1 MTTTL
6 GGRRARVRESSED
19 SAPNRLLGHPLAF
32 CATAATLIVLF
43 GWTFF
48 TNPGRPAPADDPAF
62 YAWRTEALIS
72 DDPATLLEVEGPQ
85 QMLVGGYRIATPV
98 IAGFMRHVAGVGPL
112 TPTVWLAVGLRVSI
126 PLLLAGFAYRH
137 RRDPLIFHAVAF
149 GSASLLPTPPF
160 GGYLDNVL
168 TLTFLSCSLYFLVPA
183 ARSWPA
189 RIALFLL
196 LLASGLAHPTTLV
209 IFCGVLGAMSAV
221 RLIVRRFDIGS
232 VIRDDA
238 AMLAAAFAAAVAVY
252 AVWKLG
258 IWGQSAALGEAA
270 VPPPADSSFFLKRMG
285 GWLRALR
292 PTFNLP
298 LLLIGIAG
306 LLAAGKK
313 AIDDELARPALVWL
327 LPLVGALGFAL
338 GVAYPYYRFFN
349 TTVAWLLLIGVGIF
363 FAARWFISTAARGGV
378 FRLALVGLVAP
389 VAIVATNFSTG
400 FVQVAWN
407 DVEEAWISPE
417 EIDELDLVRARLKGE
432 ENRPVVFVTDTEA
445 PEAVRAYGW
454 LKLVANVSRFGVA
467 PGQQD
472 RAHVYLGPLDSYLA
486 GEASSGVAP
495 NFEELSR
502 ASLEDAEHTIRSGV
516 QEPIVVVSQAF
527 NLEGRNTDLAAGA
540 DVPTS
545 EDAEVLVVSQQG
557 LFDASG
563 PVAPPDVP
571 AAGTLHQAR
580 VLLGLA
586 VLLLPGYLLARWVL
600 PTSTLAELLGL
611 VPALSLVT
619 LGLADTAALAFVRA
633 PFSAPLAWAV
643 VVALS
648 VVLTPAAARRR
659 S

>member
-1 MTTTL
+1 MTTIL
-6 GGRRARVRESSED
+6 GGRRARVRGRAEGPASS
-19 SAPNRLLGHPLAF
+19 RLLGHPLAF
-32 CATAATLIVLF
+32 CATAAILIVLF

-72 DDPATLLEVEGPQ
+72 DDPATLLEIEGPQ
-85 QMLVGGYRIATPV
+85 EMLVGGYRVMTPV

-112 TPTVWLAVGLRVSI
+112 TPTVWLAVGLRVLI
-126 PLLLAGFAYRH
+126 PLLLAGFAYRN

-168 TLTFLSCSLYFLVPA
+168 TLTFLSCALYFLEPA

-189 RIALFLL
+189 RIGLFLL
-196 LLASGLAHPTTLV
+196 LLGSGLAHPTTLV
-209 IFCGVLGAMSAV
+209 IFCGVLGAMSVV
-221 RLIVRRFDIGS
+221 RLVVRRFDLAS
-232 VIRDDA
+232 VVRDDG
-238 AMLAAAFAAAVAVY
+238 AMLAVAFVAVVTVY
-252 AVWKLG
+252 VVWKLG
-258 IWGQSAALGEAA
+258 IWGQPAALGEAA

-292 PTFNLP
+292 PPFNLP
-298 LLLIGIAG
+298 LLLLGIAG
-306 LLAAGKK
+306 LVAAGRK
-313 AIDDELARPALVWL
+313 AAEDELARPALVWL

-338 GVAYPYYRFFN
+338 GIAYPYYRFFN
-349 TTVAWLLLIGVGIF
+349 TTVAWLLLVGVGIF
-363 FAARWFISTAARGGV
+363 FAARWFIATAARGGF

-389 VAIVATNFSTG
+389 AAIVVTNFSTG

-407 DVEEAWISPE
+407 DVEQAWISPE
-417 EIDELDLVRARLKGE
+417 GIEQLELVRARLEGE

-467 PGQQD
+467 LGQHD

-486 GEASSGVAP
+486 GEASSGTAP

-502 ASLEDAEHTIRSGV
+502 ASLEDAERTIPGGV
-516 QEPIVVVSQAF
+516 PEPVVVVSQAF
-527 NLEGRNTDLAAGA
+527 NLEGRNTDLAAG
-540 DVPTS
+540 TS
-545 EDAEVLVVSQQG
+545 APSSEGAEVLVVSGQG
-557 LFDASG
+557 LFDSTG

-571 AAGTLHQAR
+571 VAGILHPAR
-580 VLLGLA
+580 VLLGLV
-586 VLLLPGYLLARWVL
+586 VLLIPGYLMARWVL
-600 PTSTLAELLGL
+600 PSSTFAELLGL
-611 VPALSLVT
+611 VPALSLVV
-619 LGLADTAALAFVRA
+619 LGLAGTLALAILRT
-633 PFSAPLAWAV
+633 PFSTAHAWSV
-643 VVALS
+643 VVALCI
-648 VVLTPAAARRR
+648 VLTPAARRR

>member
-1 MTTTL
+1 MTTPL
-6 GGRRARVRESSED
+6 GGRRARVRERAED

-32 CATAATLIVLF
+32 CATAAILIVLF

-72 DDPATLLEVEGPQ
+72 DVPATLLEVEGPQ
-85 QMLVGGYRIATPV
+85 QMLVGGYRIMTPV
-98 IAGFMRHVAGVGPL
+98 IAGFMRHVASVGPL
-112 TPTVWLAVGLRVSI
+112 TPTVWLAVGLRVLI

-168 TLTFLSCSLYFLVPA
+168 TLTFLSCALYFLEPVV
-183 ARSWPA
+183 RSWPA
-189 RIALFLL
+189 RIGLFLL

-221 RLIVRRFDIGS
+221 RLVVRRFDLAS
-232 VIRDDA
+232 VIRDDG
-238 AMLAAAFAAAVAVY
+238 AMLAVAFVAVVAVY

-258 IWGQSAALGEAA
+258 IWGQPAALGEAA

-298 LLLIGIAG
+298 LLLLGIAG
-306 LLAAGKK
+306 LVAAGKR
-313 AIDDELARPALVWL
+313 AAEDELARPALVWL
-327 LPLVGALGFAL
+327 LPLVGALGFAF

-349 TTVAWLLLIGVGIF
+349 TTVAWLLLVGVGIF
-363 FAARWFISTAARGGV
+363 LAARWFIGTAARGGV
-378 FRLALVGLVAP
+378 FRFALVGLVAP

-407 DVEEAWISPE
+407 DVEQAWISPD
-417 EIDELDLVRARLKGE
+417 EIDELDLVRARLEGE

-486 GEASSGVAP
+486 GEASSGAAP

-502 ASLEDAEHTIRSGV
+502 ASLEYAERRIPGGAPKPV
-516 QEPIVVVSQAF
+516 VVVSQAF
-527 NLEGRNTDLAAGA
+527 NLEGRNTDLAAGT
-540 DVPTS
+540 DVPSS
-545 EDAEVLVVSQQG
+545 EDAEILVVSRQG
-557 LFDASG
+557 LFDSTG

-571 AAGTLHQAR
+571 AAGVLHLAR
-580 VLLGLA
+580 VLLGLV
-586 VLLLPGYLLARWVL
+586 VLLIPGYLMARWVL
-600 PTSTLAELLGL
+600 PGSTFAELMGL
-611 VPALSLVT
+611 IPVLSLVA
-619 LGLADTAALAFVRA
+619 LGLAGTVALAVVRT
-633 PFSAPLAWAV
+633 PFSAPYAGAV
-643 VVALS
+643 VVALCI
-648 VVLTPAAARRR
+648 VLTPVARR
-659 S
+659 SS

>member
-1 MTTTL
+1 MSTTL
-6 GGRRARVRESSED
+6 GGRRARVRERAED
-19 SAPNRLLGHPLAF
+19 SAPNRILGHPLAF
-32 CATAATLIVLF
+32 CATTAILIALF

-72 DDPATLLEVEGPQ
+72 DAPAVLLEVEGPQ
-85 QMLVGGYRIATPV
+85 EMLVGGYRIMTPV
-98 IAGFMRHVAGVGPL
+98 TAGFMRHVASVGPL
-112 TPTVWLAVGLRVSI
+112 TPTAWLAVGLRVVI
-126 PLLLAGFAYRH
+126 PLLLAGFAYHH

-168 TLTFLSCSLYFLVPA
+168 TLTFLSCALYFLEPVV
-183 ARSWPA
+183 RSWPA
-189 RIALFLL
+189 RVGLFLL

-221 RLIVRRFDIGS
+221 RLVARRFDFAS
-232 VIRDDA
+232 VTRDDG
-238 AMLAAAFAAAVAVY
+238 AMLAVAAVAIVAVY

-258 IWGQSAALGEAA
+258 IWGQPAALGEAA

-298 LLLIGIAG
+298 LLLLGIGG
-306 LLAAGKK
+306 LLAAGKS
-313 AIDDELARPALVWL
+313 AAEDEFARPALVWL
-327 LPLVGALGFAL
+327 LPLAGSLGFAL

-363 FAARWFISTAARGGV
+363 FAARWLIAIAARGGV
-378 FRLALVGLVAP
+378 FRLALLGLVAP
-389 VAIVATNFSTG
+389 AAIVATNFSTG
-400 FVQVAWN
+400 FAQVAWN
-407 DVEEAWISPE
+407 DVEQAWISPDG
-417 EIDELDLVRARLKGE
+417 IDELDLVRARLEGE

-445 PEAVRAYGW
+445 PEDVRAYGW

-486 GEASSGVAP
+486 GEVSSGAAP

-502 ASLEDAEHTIRSGV
+502 ASLEDAERSTRGGV
-516 QEPIVVVSQAF
+516 KPMVVVSQAF
-527 NLEGRNTDLAAGA
+527 NFEGRNSELAAGA
-540 DVPTS
+540 DVPSS
-545 EDAEVLVVSQQG
+545 EGAEVLVVGGQG

-563 PVAPPDVP
+563 PVTSPDVP
-571 AAGTLHQAR
+571 AAGVLHIPR
-580 VLLGLA
+580 VLLGLM
-586 VLLLPGYLLARWVL
+586 LLLVPGYLLSRWVL
-600 PTSTLAELLGL
+600 PSASFAELLGL
-611 VPALSLVT
+611 VPALSLAA
-619 LGLADTAALAFVRA
+619 LGLAGTAALAVVRT
-633 PFSAPLAWAV
+633 PFSFLFAWILLAVLCIVLAP
-643 VVALS
+643 
-648 VVLTPAAARRR
+648 AARRR

>member
-1 MTTTL
+1 MTTPL
-6 GGRRARVRESSED
+6 GGRRARVRERAED

-32 CATAATLIVLF
+32 CATAAILIVLF

-72 DDPATLLEVEGPQ
+72 DVPATLLEVKGPQ
-85 QMLVGGYRIATPV
+85 QMLVGGYRIMTPV
-98 IAGFMRHVAGVGPL
+98 IAGFMRHVASVGPL
-112 TPTVWLAVGLRVSI
+112 TPTVWLAVGLRVLI

-168 TLTFLSCSLYFLVPA
+168 TLTFLSCALYFLEPVV
-183 ARSWPA
+183 RSWPA
-189 RIALFLL
+189 RIGLFLL

-221 RLIVRRFDIGS
+221 RLVVRRFDLAS
-232 VIRDDA
+232 VIRDDG
-238 AMLAAAFAAAVAVY
+238 AMLAVAFVAVVAVY

-258 IWGQSAALGEAA
+258 IWGQPAALGEAA

-298 LLLIGIAG
+298 LLLLGIAG
-306 LLAAGKK
+306 LVAAGKR
-313 AIDDELARPALVWL
+313 AAEDELARPALVWL
-327 LPLVGALGFAL
+327 LPLVGALGFAF

-349 TTVAWLLLIGVGIF
+349 TTVAWLLLVGVGIF
-363 FAARWFISTAARGGV
+363 LAARWFIGTAARGGV
-378 FRLALVGLVAP
+378 FRFALVGLVAP

-407 DVEEAWISPE
+407 DVEQAWISPD
-417 EIDELDLVRARLKGE
+417 EIDELDLVRARLEGE

-486 GEASSGVAP
+486 GEASSGAAP

-502 ASLEDAEHTIRSGV
+502 ASLEYAERRIPGGAPKPV
-516 QEPIVVVSQAF
+516 VVVSQAF
-527 NLEGRNTDLAAGA
+527 NLEGRNTDLAAGT
-540 DVPTS
+540 DVPSS
-545 EDAEVLVVSQQG
+545 EDAEILVVSRQG
-557 LFDASG
+557 LFDSTG

-571 AAGTLHQAR
+571 AAGVLHLAR
-580 VLLGLA
+580 VLLGLV
-586 VLLLPGYLLARWVL
+586 VLLIPGYLMARWVL
-600 PTSTLAELLGL
+600 PGSTFAELMGL
-611 VPALSLVT
+611 IPVLSLVA
-619 LGLADTAALAFVRA
+619 LGLAGTVALAVVRT
-633 PFSAPLAWAV
+633 PFSAPYAGAV
-643 VVALS
+643 VVALCI
-648 VVLTPAAARRR
+648 VLTPVARR
-659 S
+659 SS

>member
-1 MTTTL
+1 MTATL
-6 GGRRARVRESSED
+6 GGRRARVRERAED

-32 CATAATLIVLF
+32 CATAAILIVLF
-43 GWTFF
+43 GWTFL

-85 QMLVGGYRIATPV
+85 QMLVGGYRVMTPV
-98 IAGFMRHVAGVGPL
+98 IAGFMRHVASVGPL
-112 TPTVWLAVGLRVSI
+112 TPTVWLAVGLRVLI

-168 TLTFLSCSLYFLVPA
+168 TLTFLSCALYFLEPVV
-183 ARSWPA
+183 RSWPA
-189 RIALFLL
+189 RIGLFLL

-209 IFCGVLGAMSAV
+209 IFCGVLGAMSVV
-221 RLIVRRFDIGS
+221 RLVVRRFDLAS
-232 VIRDDA
+232 VIRDDGP
-238 AMLAAAFAAAVAVY
+238 MLAVAFVAVVAVY

-258 IWGQSAALGEAA
+258 IWGQPAALGEAA

-298 LLLIGIAG
+298 LLLLGIAG
-306 LLAAGKK
+306 LVAAGKRV
-313 AIDDELARPALVWL
+313 AEDEFARPALVWL
-327 LPLVGALGFAL
+327 LPLVGALGFAF

-349 TTVAWLLLIGVGIF
+349 TTVAWLLLVGVGIF
-363 FAARWFISTAARGGV
+363 LAARWFIGTAARGGV

-389 VAIVATNFSTG
+389 AAIVATNFSTG

-407 DVEEAWISPE
+407 DVEQAWISPD
-417 EIDELDLVRARLKGE
+417 EIDELDLVRARLEGE

-454 LKLVANVSRFGVA
+454 LKLVANVSRYGVA

-486 GEASSGVAP
+486 GEASSGDAP

-502 ASLEDAEHTIRSGV
+502 ASLEDAERRIPSGAP
-516 QEPIVVVSQAF
+516 EPVVVVSQAF

-540 DVPTS
+540 EVPSS
-545 EDAEVLVVSQQG
+545 EDAEILVVSRQG
-557 LFDASG
+557 LFDSTG

-571 AAGTLHQAR
+571 VAGVLHLTR
-580 VLLGLA
+580 VLLGLV
-586 VLLLPGYLLARWVL
+586 VLLIPGYLMARWVL
-600 PTSTLAELLGL
+600 PGSTFAELMGL
-611 VPALSLVT
+611 IPVLSLVA
-619 LGLADTAALAFVRA
+619 LGLAGTVALAVVRT
-633 PFSAPLAWAV
+633 PFSAPYAGAV
-643 VVALS
+643 VVALCI
-648 VVLTPAAARRR
+648 VLTPVARR
-659 S
+659 SS